1 MTNSE
6 KILVAYDGSPHSR
19 AALEWAV
26 LLGSNGSA
34 ELEVVKVFEPI
45 LRHYTRGDYDI
56 KEQIAKQYADMEQ
69 ADRQMMEEVKAVCK
83 EECKL
88 NVHVD
93 VLKGHVASTLLEY
106 ARKKGFGMIA
116 AGTKGHGALEEMLVG
131 SVTSSLVSLSDVPV
145 LVVKGQKAPT
155 ALQKILVA
163 YDGSAFAKA
172 ALDVAIDIGKSTAA
186 AITVVK
192 VNDPLDLLVICSMG
206 ESGSAE
212 RMRSK
217 IAEMDEADVK
227 LLNEAKSIARNKGME
242 ITSTVLPGGGVAETI
257 LRYAAEIN
265 ADIIVAGTLGH
276 GWLGE
281 LLIGSVTRK
290 LVSLSKIPV
299 LVVKK

>member
-6 KILVAYDGSPHSR
+6 KILVAYDGSPHSK

-26 LLGSNGSA
+26 LLGSNGNA
-34 ELEVVKVFEPI
+34 ELDVVKVFEPI

-88 NVHVD
+88 KVHVD
-93 VLKGHVASTLLEY
+93 VLRGHVASTLLEY
-106 ARKKGFGMIA
+106 AREKGFGMIA

-155 ALQKILVA
+155 ALQRILVA
-163 YDGSAFAKA
+163 FDGSDFAKA
-172 ALDVAIDIGKSTAA
+172 ALDVAIDIGKSAGA

-192 VNDPLDLLVICSMG
+192 VKDPLDLMVRSV
-206 ESGSAE
+206 EDSG
-212 RMRSK
+212 
-217 IAEMDEADVK
+217 
-227 LLNEAKSIARNKGME
+227 
-242 ITSTVLPGGGVAETI
+242 
-257 LRYAAEIN
+257 
-265 ADIIVAGTLGH
+265 
-276 GWLGE
+276 
-281 LLIGSVTRK
+281 GSGKTAIDNVGDR
-290 LVSLSKIPV
+290 
-299 LVVKK
+299 